1 MSLPSV
7 ASGVGSPAPVQ
18 EGLSGRGLLIARVV
32 WVALT
37 VFLLGL
43 GAASIPGYFA
53 VLQAVCQ
60 HGAQC
65 NRVQLRPDDVRLLH
79 QLGLS
84 PAFRAA
90 WELALA
96 VITTVIYTALAAL
109 IFWRRSDNRMALFC
123 AYMLVL
129 FGNAVVGGNL
139 EEYGLGSVSPVLH
152 ALVAGLA
159 TIGAVAFITY
169 FFLFPSGRF
178 VPRWTRWFVPIAVLL
193 WVWNNLFPQTSQSAG
208 NAVINL
214 LLFALLVCAVAAQ
227 IYRYRRVSTPRER
240 LQTKWVVYGFSIGI
254 LAFVLT
260 IILGVTLIPAS
271 QLQSQVGSLIPD
283 TIATV
288 CFLLV
293 PISIA
298 IAILRSRLYDI
309 DRIINRTLVYSVLTV
324 ILAAVYAG
332 LVLGLQVL
340 LGGLLH
346 LTNGIALVVS
356 TLAIAALFHPLRRR
370 IQNIIDRRFYRRKYD
385 AARTLAAFSASLR
398 NEVDLEQLSEQLVAV
413 VEETMQPAHVSLW
426 LRKPE
431 REKRSGFGR

>member
-7 ASGVGSPAPVQ
+7 APGVGSPAPAQ
-18 EGLSGRGLLIARVV
+18 EVLSGRGLLIARVV
-32 WVALT
+32 WFALA
-37 VFLLGL
+37 VFLLVL
-43 GAASIPGYFA
+43 SAASIPGYYA
-53 VLQAVCQ
+53 ALQSVCQ

-65 NRVQLRPDDVRLLH
+65 NSVQLRPDDVRLLH
-79 QLGLS
+79 QLGLT

-90 WELALA
+90 SELALA

-129 FGNAVVGGNL
+129 FGSASLTNDL
-139 EEYGLGSVSPVLH
+139 HYGLGSISPVLYV
-152 ALVAGLA
+152 LVAGLA
-159 TIGAVAFITY
+159 TIGAVAFTIY

-178 VPRWTRWFVPIAVLL
+178 VPRWTRWLIPVAILL
-193 WVWNNLFPQTSQSAG
+193 WVWNNFFPPPSQSAG

-214 LLFALLVCAVAAQ
+214 LLFALLVCAVATQ
-227 IYRYRRVSTPRER
+227 IYRYRRISTPRER

-254 LAFVLT
+254 LTFVLT
-260 IILGVTLIPAS
+260 IILGVTLTPAS
-271 QLQSQVGSLIPD
+271 QLQSQVGALIPD

-309 DRIINRTLVYSVLTV
+309 DKIINRTLVYGALTV

-332 LVLGLQVL
+332 LVLGLQAL

-370 IQNIIDRRFYRRKYD
+370 IQNMIDRRFYRRKYD

-398 NEVDLEQLSEQLVAV
+398 QEVDLEQLSEQLVAV

-426 LRKPE
+426 LRRPE
-431 REKRSGFGR
+431 REKR